1 MVRRPIVRA
10 EGDEGAAL
18 VMFTL
23 LLTVMMLMCA
33 FVIDLGNAR
42 QVASQSQAGV
52 DAAALAA
59 AQSTPAAAISTTDPV
74 FALAAEYAAE
84 SLFDG
89 AAIPEPVPTGCV
101 PADNTCTFT
110 IGTGP
115 EQVRLTVTH
124 PYSMSGSGHP
134 AADKLVYVEGC
145 RTEEAMFGRVVGNTG
160 FEICRSAVARRLKG
174 TVITGAGVIA
184 LETGAGCVGFD
195 LRGSVASVLTVA
207 PGVVIANCEGNPPNS
222 YAGGNGAID
231 ASTFYSVGACS
242 PPSGCVGAAAT
253 PVAPLEMPIADP
265 LLDLPEP
272 SPSEA
277 GFTHLTVNAYND
289 LTCLDGLYRVTGTG
303 GIDVLPTCPGK
314 TAFTYLVSAGVGTN
328 LKAEIAQA
336 APTSGVYE
344 GVSLFLGRDNHSVIE
359 WNGNSQSEI
368 TYGGTVYAP
377 AGSIDWGGNIDVFV
391 TGQVIAQS
399 FLLHG
404 GGGPKNAGFV
414 VNVPGDVDEI
424 ELTPDIGLEK

>member
-1 MVRRPIVRA
+1 MVRRPIVRGK
-10 EGDEGAAL
+10 EDRGAVL
-18 VMFTL
+18 VMFAL
-23 LLTVMMLMCA
+23 LLTAMMLMCA

-42 QVASQSQAGV
+42 QVAGQSQAGV

-59 AQSTPAAAISTTDPV
+59 AQSTPAAAISASDPV

-84 SLFDG
+84 GLFDG
-89 AAIPEPVPTGCV
+89 PIPEPVSTGCV
-101 PADNTCTFT
+101 PADSTCTFT
-110 IGTGP
+110 IGAGSD
-115 EQVRLTVTH
+115 QVRLSVTH
-124 PYSMSGSGHP
+124 PYPMAGAGHP
-134 AADKLVYVEGC
+134 AADKLVYVKSC
-145 RTEEAMFGRVVGNTG
+145 RMEEAMFGRVVGNTG
-160 FEICRSAVARRLKG
+160 FEVCRSAVARRLKG
-174 TVITGAGVIA
+174 TVISGVGVIA

-195 LRGSVASVLTVA
+195 LRGSEASTLTVS

-222 YAGGNGAID
+222 YSGGNGAID
-231 ASTFYSVGACS
+231 ATTFYSVGACS
-242 PPSGCVGAAAT
+242 PPSRCVGAGST
-253 PVAPLEMPIADP
+253 PVAHLETPIPDP
-265 LLDLPEP
+265 LADLPEP

-277 GFTHLTVNAYND
+277 GFTHLTATAYNQ
-289 LTCLDGLYRVTGTG
+289 LTCLDGLYRVTGTE

-314 TAFTYLVSAGVGTN
+314 TAFTYLASAGVRTN
-328 LKAEIAQA
+328 LKEPIAQS

-368 TYGGTVYAP
+368 SYGGTVYAP
-377 AGSIDWGGNIDVFV
+377 AGYIDWGGNIDVFI

-424 ELTPDIGLEK
+424 ELTPDIGLQQ